1 MTGMIEVAKAT
12 VTIVPNMQGS
22 QKIIKEE
29 LSSSAASAGDKAGSI
44 AGASMGKSIG
54 KAIAGTAVAA
64 KVGKSIADSWKE
76 VDAAM
81 DTVAV
86 KTGATGDALED
97 LGDSMK
103 RVASSVPTDFAAAGD
118 AIGEVNTKF
127 KMTGAELE
135 ELSGQFIKFAQINN
149 TDVTNSVDTVANTLA
164 AFGQD
169 ASTAS
174 NVLDAMTA
182 AGQATGI
189 GMDELGRALQK
200 NAPQFVRMGMSVE
213 DAAGMMATFNA
224 AGLTTADTS
233 TALRTA
239 MKNAAKDGW
248 TLDESLRAFG
258 RTMNS
263 DKCELDKLQA
273 AIDLFGAK
281 AGPAIFNAF
290 NNGTISS
297 EDFMAAMG
305 DVAGTVS
312 ETFEATLDP
321 TDRFQ
326 QAMNGLKTIGSEVV
340 EGIMPAL
347 NIIADIMVPAISKVA
362 DAFNALPDGVKTAI
376 VAFAGIT
383 AVAGPLVSLGGNI
396 AGAFGKLGGL
406 FSGIGSSASS
416 AAGGLST
423 IASSASSVAGPAASA
438 ASGLGS
444 MAGGALQIVAV
455 GASFALVG
463 VGLKLIADG
472 AVAIAQGGPEAGF
485 AMLGLVAA
493 VTAFMGVASL
503 LGPALT
509 AGAVGIGVFG
519 AAVLAIGAGIAL
531 ATTGI
536 ALMAEAFSH
545 LLANVKTAGE
555 GMNLIVD
562 AIKRLSDMNLK
573 DIALSLGTAATG
585 IKDISKN
592 AKDIDTTAT
601 AMDKFATSLSEL
613 DKTAGSALP
622 GLETMMNNAVKTVKS
637 GLKEMQ
643 DAFKNTKFEF
653 GAIKLPHFS
662 MSGNFNPENGSVP
675 KVSVKWYAKAA
686 EQGALFSSPQLIGV
700 GDSSQPEMLIGERTL
715 YDNIR
720 DAVSQN
726 NGDVYVYIGDQQL
739 DAIIKR
745 SNQRSAMRRG
755 SLVNAY

>member
-1 MTGMIEVAKAT
+1 MT
-12 VTIVPNMQGS
+12 
-22 QKIIKEE
+22 
-29 LSSSAASAGDKAGSI
+29 SAGVTPEI
-44 AGASMGKSIG
+44 R
-54 KAIAGTAVAA
+54 
-64 KVGKSIADSWKE
+64 
-76 VDAAM
+76 DACPI
-81 DTVAV
+81 
-86 KTGATGDALED
+86 E
-97 LGDSMK
+97 
-103 RVASSVPTDFAAAGD
+103 
-118 AIGEVNTKF
+118 
-127 KMTGAELE
+127 
-135 ELSGQFIKFAQINN
+135 
-149 TDVTNSVDTVANTLA
+149 
-164 AFGQD
+164 
-169 ASTAS
+169 
-174 NVLDAMTA
+174 
-182 AGQATGI
+182 
-189 GMDELGRALQK
+189 
-200 NAPQFVRMGMSVE
+200 
-213 DAAGMMATFNA
+213 
-224 AGLTTADTS
+224 GLTTADTS

-423 IASSASSVAGPAASA
+423 VASSATSVAGPASSA
-438 ASGLGS
+438 ASGFS
-444 MAGGALQIVAV
+444 AMAGGALQIVAV

-493 VTAFMGVASL
+493 VTAFMGVAAL
-503 LGPALT
+503 LGPMLT
-509 AGAVGIGVFG
+509 AGALGIGVFG
-519 AAVLAIGAGIAL
+519 AAVFAIGAGIAL

-536 ALMAEAFSH
+536 ALMADAFAR

-555 GMNLIVD
+555 GLNLIVD
-562 AIKRLSDMNLK
+562 AIKRMQDMN
-573 DIALSLGTAATG
+573 IAKAATDMIELG
-585 IKDISKN
+585 SGLKAISKN
-592 AKDIDTTAT
+592 GKDMETTAT
-601 AMDKFATSLSEL
+601 SADTLVTGLQGLIEVAPSVESFASTVT
-613 DKTAGSALP
+613 TAFSD
-622 GLETMMNNAVKTVKS
+622 VKTELIK
-637 GLKEMQ
+637 LAT
-643 DAFKNTKFEF
+643 AFQKTKLEFNTDL
-653 GAIKLPHFS
+653 KLPHFKMNGKFDAKS
-662 MSGNFNPENGSVP
+662 GSVP
-675 KVSVKWYAKAA
+675 NVSVSWYAKAA
-686 EQGALFSSPQLIGV
+686 ERGALFTSPQLIGV
-700 GDSSQPEMLIGERTL
+700 GDSSQPEMLLGERTL

-720 DAVSQN
+720 DAVAQN

-739 DAIIKR
+739 DAIIQR
-745 SNQRSAMRRG
+745 SNKRTAMRRG
-755 SLVNAY
+755 TVGAAY